1 MAEKYVAKIGNEK
14 YRITIPRQEMNFF
27 QKIGS
32 DLKKFWHFLKKDSFW
47 SLVVNLLLALII
59 IKFIFFPLLSFI
71 TGSALPLVIVE
82 SCSMYH
88 SNGIEEVI
96 DNKIYSQYN
105 ISLADAEKWSLRDG
119 LNKGDV
125 IFVVGSS
132 KLSVGDIIIF
142 NANMQ
147 NPLIH
152 RIISIKDGKITT
164 KGDHN
169 SGLLEQEKEIS
180 ESQIVGK
187 AVFKIPLVGWV
198 KLIFFDFQK
207 SAQERGLCR

>member
-1 MAEKYVAKIGNEK
+1 MAEKYVGKIGNEK
-14 YRITIPRQEMNFF
+14 YRIVIPREEMNFF
-27 QKIGS
+27 QKVGS

-47 SLVVNLLLALII
+47 SLIVNLLLALII

-88 SNGIEEVI
+88 SNGIEEVL

-105 ISLADAEKWSLRDG
+105 IGLADAEKWSLRDG
-119 LNKGDV
+119 LNKGDI

-207 SAQERGLCR
+207 SAQERGLCS